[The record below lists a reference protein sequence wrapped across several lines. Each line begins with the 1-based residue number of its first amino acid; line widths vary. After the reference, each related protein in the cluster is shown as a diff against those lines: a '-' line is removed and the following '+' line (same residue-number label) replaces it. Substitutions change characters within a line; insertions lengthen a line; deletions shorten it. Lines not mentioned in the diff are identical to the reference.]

1 VEQKP
6 HNEEQ
11 RPLRPLVRARDT
23 GNRPNAKGS
32 GGKRQQQGQPSRLT
46 WLIPVGIIALL
57 VLLYFVWPSYQ
68 NLVDQTYQMVRRGDR
83 EALQNWVSGCG
94 VWGVLLVYALMIAQ
108 TLLAFI
114 PSLLVTL
121 VPVLAYGSFWGGVV
135 AWSGLLLAA
144 WVAYG
149 IGRMLGTVTVERFIG
164 HETEQRVEEFV
175 SRYGVW
181 GVIAARVS
189 PALSTDAVS
198 FVAGLIK
205 MGFWRFSF
213 ATALGTLPLVAL
225 IAFLGRDVE
234 RLRGGL
240 IWVSVISLGLFVAY
254 VLWDRRR
261 ARSAEGA

>member
-1 VEQKP
+1 MGV
-6 HNEEQ
+6 
-11 RPLRPLVRARDT
+11 
-23 GNRPNAKGS
+23 
-32 GGKRQQQGQPSRLT
+32 
-46 WLIPVGIIALL
+46 IAVL
-57 VLLYFVWPSYQ
+57 VLLYFIWPGYR
-68 NLVDQTYQMVRRGDR
+68 NLIDQAYQMVASGDR
-83 EALQNWVSGCG
+83 EALQNWVSGFG
-94 VWGVLLVYALMIAQ
+94 VWGALLIYGLMVAQ

-121 VPVLAYGSFWGGVV
+121 VPVLAYGSFWGGLV
-135 AWSGLLLAA
+135 AWSGLILAA

-149 IGRMLGTVTVERFIG
+149 IGRSLGPVTVERFIG
-164 HETEQRVEEFV
+164 HDTEKKVAGFV

-181 GVIAARVS
+181 GVVAARVS

-198 FVAGLIK
+198 FVAGLVK

-225 IAFLGRDVE
+225 IAFLGRDFE
-234 RLRGGL
+234 QLRGGL

-261 ARSAEGA
+261 GGGAEDA